1 MGKPTYPDSIVIR
14 NDYYPS
20 GLTQGMVW
28 DHYTKYKSKILKE
41 VRKKPIIL
49 FIFVQESVSIV
60 RRFYNYNLIKLTKK
74 NFDKVINGRTVSI
87 SSEQPSNTLDYFCVD
102 IDPPG
107 HLANDENDL
116 KECVSDILDVYG
128 NLSMVKKVRVT
139 NSGRSYHVY
148 GYLNKPMKGSSAIRF
163 LSKTLQYNVRGK
175 YSINS
180 RRGGKVK
187 INLDFTPM
195 YLRGSHT
202 VPWSLCRNGL
212 MCKDITKTFESF
224 RRDSSIIR

>member
-1 MGKPTYPDSIVIR
+1 
-14 NDYYPS
+14 
-20 GLTQGMVW
+20 MVEL
-28 DHYTKYKSKILKE
+28 Y
-41 VRKKPIIL
+41 L
-49 FIFVQESVSIV
+49 FHQ
-60 RRFYNYNLIKLTKK
+60 
-74 NFDKVINGRTVSI
+74 
-87 SSEQPSNTLDYFCVD
+87 QPSNTLDYFCVD

-187 INLDFTPM
+187 INLDWLSTFEDTD
-195 YLRGSHT
+195 GSIHLT
-202 VPWSLCRNGL
+202 GE
-212 MCKDITKTFESF
+212 IKTFKTKRTTTDALRIYPKMKRTWLGIESL
-224 RRDSSIIR
+224 INALIN